1 MYEQA
6 EGRSHELQRTYE
18 LQDEWKKRGDQLLY
32 SVTKIPYSRKVFY
45 KKKYFCFITDDPS
58 VGSRQPT
65 SWQRPGRYLSS
76 MYFQDASNHTSSPD
90 FSFASTL

>member
-32 SVTKIPYSRKVFY
+32 SVKKIPYSRKAFY
-45 KKKYFCFITDDPS
+45 KK
-58 VGSRQPT
+58 
-65 SWQRPGRYLSS
+65 
-76 MYFQDASNHTSSPD
+76 
-90 FSFASTL
+90 